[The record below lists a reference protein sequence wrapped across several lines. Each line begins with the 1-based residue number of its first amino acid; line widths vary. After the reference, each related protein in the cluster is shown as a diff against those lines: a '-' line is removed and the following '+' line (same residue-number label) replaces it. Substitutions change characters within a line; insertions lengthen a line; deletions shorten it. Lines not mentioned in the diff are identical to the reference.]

1 MFTNIHFVLLAL
13 HRRFVSLSS
22 SSRSKAYYF
31 TTQILEFQ
39 TRLFDCTE
47 PLQHRSFKL
56 VFPTLDATILIAAMH
71 IRFPD
76 EFADQYPAA
85 KRNLE
90 WALDRLKPL
99 EPTNDQACSAFYV
112 IQQLYQKCRLA
123 STLLALFHSHVKVR
137 RLEYL
142 RSRNLKC
149 SNLTGTPFYSLSIP
163 RFQRAHFT
171 RQFAMA
177 PSDSHQGIKRSFLE
191 KETIRRLGC
200 YANFSLWKCFN
211 LQYAKSHPVDF
222 VQQHT
227 TMSDGSL
234 ACILNDL
241 SSLYKGRTMLDQ
253 RLSEAWKQN
262 CRKLHKDSEMFTEYP
277 QCQKA
282 DAFLLS
288 VLYLQSAPTRR
299 PSFR

>member
-142 RSRNLKC
+142 RSRNLK
-149 SNLTGTPFYSLSIP
+149 
-163 RFQRAHFT
+163 
-171 RQFAMA
+171 
-177 PSDSHQGIKRSFLE
+177 
-191 KETIRRLGC
+191 
-200 YANFSLWKCFN
+200 
-211 LQYAKSHPVDF
+211 
-222 VQQHT
+222 
-227 TMSDGSL
+227 
-234 ACILNDL
+234 
-241 SSLYKGRTMLDQ
+241 
-253 RLSEAWKQN
+253 
-262 CRKLHKDSEMFTEYP
+262 
-277 QCQKA
+277 
-282 DAFLLS
+282 
-288 VLYLQSAPTRR
+288 
-299 PSFR
+299 